1 MSGFC
6 LPSVASHF
14 IFFQDSSKPKK
25 TIQNKLLYL
34 LPRALGSG
42 LFFLMILFFPILA
55 FPADLTLAWD
65 PNTEPDLEGYG
76 VYFKKDAPGPPYDLF
91 GNVALPEL
99 TDPDN
104 PTFTLTGL
112 QKGSRYYITLTAY
125 DTAGNESGYADPVC
139 AQIGDQIVPCAS
151 ADTGGGTGSDSG
163 GTSSGGSSGGGSGGG
178 AGCFIATSSDH
189 AKAEGTLFGIFLL
202 AAVFFH
208 ALQKVFAKK
217 NSTTKMIP
225 MIPSRPSV

>member
-25 TIQNKLLYL
+25 TTQNKLLYF
-34 LPRALGSG
+34 LPRTLGSG

-76 VYFKKDAPGPPYDLF
+76 VYFKQDAPGPPYDLF

-99 TDPDN
+99 SDPDN
-104 PTFTLTGL
+104 PSFTLTGL

-151 ADTGGGTGSDSG
+151 AEDSG
-163 GTSSGGSSGGGSGGG
+163 GAGSSGGGASSGGSSGGGSGGV
-178 AGCFIATSSDH
+178 AGCFIATSLNHPQSH
-189 AKAEGTLFGIFLL
+189 ATIVALL
-202 AAVFFH
+202 VLGAVF
-208 ALQKVFAKK
+208 LVR
-217 NSTTKMIP
+217 
-225 MIPSRPSV
+225 SRQFSRK

>member
-6 LPSVASHF
+6 LPSVSSHF

-42 LFFLMILFFPILA
+42 LFFLMILFFPLIA

-99 TDPDN
+99 SDPAN
-104 PTFTLTGL
+104 PSFTLTGL

-139 AQIGDQIVPCAS
+139 AEIGDQIVPCAS
-151 ADTGGGTGSDSG
+151 ADTGG

-178 AGCFIATSSDH
+178 AGCFIATSLNHSQSH
-189 AKAEGTLFGIFLL
+189 ATIVALL
-202 AAVFFH
+202 VLGAVFLVRPRQF
-208 ALQKVFAKK
+208 
-217 NSTTKMIP
+217 
-225 MIPSRPSV
+225 SRK